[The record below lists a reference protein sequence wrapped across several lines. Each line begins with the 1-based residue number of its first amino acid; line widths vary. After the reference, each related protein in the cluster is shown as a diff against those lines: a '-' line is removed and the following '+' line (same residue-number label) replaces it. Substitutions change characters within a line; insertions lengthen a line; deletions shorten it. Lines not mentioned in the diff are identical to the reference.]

1 MAKLSAFADEVTD
14 NFLEQVKYLASERVG
29 YIEPRFINKKNI
41 MDITKDELNEA
52 KKMIQDHGLKVSA
65 IGSPIGK
72 VKLDE
77 PFEPHLDKFKHAV
90 DLAILFETPFIRMFS
105 YYAPEGQNIDDYRDQ
120 VMERMAAKVDVLK
133 DVNVT
138 MVHENE
144 AHIYGHTAENCV
156 DLIET
161 INSPKLRLV
170 YDPANFVWGEKILD
184 NVESCWP
191 VMKPYVVHIHIKD
204 WKLGTEDVGSVPGEG
219 DGQIKELLAE
229 LAAINYDGCL
239 TMEPHLQTGGQF
251 GGSTGPEL
259 FSRAIAAVRELSDEV
274 GLTCD

>member
-14 NFLEQVKYLASERVG
+14 DFLEQVKYLASEKVG
-29 YIEPRFINKKNI
+29 YIEPRFVDKKNI
-41 MDITKDELNEA
+41 MDLTNNELDEV
-52 KKMIQDHGLKVSA
+52 KKKIQDHGLKVSA

-90 DLAILFETPFIRMFS
+90 DLAMFLETPFIRMFS
-105 YYAPEGQNIDDYRDQ
+105 YYAPEGKDIDDYRNE
-120 VMERMAAKVDVLK
+120 VMERMSAKVEVLSDV
-133 DVNVT
+133 DVT

-156 DLIET
+156 DIVKT

-170 YDPANFVWGEKILD
+170 YDPGNFVWGQKLTN
-184 NVESCWP
+184 NVEICWP
-191 VMKPYVVHIHIKD
+191 LMKPYVVHVHIKD
-204 WKLGTEDVGSVPGEG
+204 WKLGEKDVGSIPGEG

-229 LAAINYDGCL
+229 LAAMNYDGCL
-239 TMEPHLQTGGQF
+239 TMEPHLKAGGQF
-251 GGSTGPEL
+251 GGDTGPEL
-259 FSRAIAAVRELSDEV
+259 FSQAIAAVRKLSDEV
-274 GLTCD
+274 GLTCE

>member
-1 MAKLSAFADEVTD
+1 MAKLSAFADEVTE
-14 NFLEQVKYLASERVG
+14 NFLEQVKYLADERVG
-29 YIEPRFINKKNI
+29 YIEPRFINKRNI
-41 MDITKDELNEA
+41 MDLTKDELNEA

-90 DLAILFETPFIRMFS
+90 DLALLFETPFIRMFS

-120 VMERMAAKVDVLK
+120 VMERMAAKVEVLSDV
-133 DVNVT
+133 DVT

-144 AHIYGHTAENCV
+144 ANIYGHTAEQCV
-156 DLIET
+156 DIVKT
-161 INSPKLRLV
+161 IDSPKLRLV
-170 YDPANFVWGEKILD
+170 YDPANFVWGEKITD

-191 VMKPYVVHIHIKD
+191 VMKPYVVHVHIKD
-204 WKLGTEDVGSVPGEG
+204 WKLGTEDVGSIPGEG

-229 LAAINYDGCL
+229 LAALNYDGCL

-259 FSRAIAAVRELSDEV
+259 FSKAIAAVRELAAEV

>member
-14 NFLEQVKYLASERVG
+14 NFLEQVKYLAGEGVG
-29 YIEPRFINKKNI
+29 HIEPRFINKKNI
-41 MDITKDELNEA
+41 MDLTQNELNEA
-52 KKMIQDHGLKVSA
+52 KMMIQDHGLKVSA

-72 VKLDE
+72 VGLDE

-90 DLAILFETPFIRMFS
+90 KLAVFFETPYIRMFS
-105 YYAPEGQNIDDYRDQ
+105 YYAPEGENIDDYREQ
-120 VMERMAAKVDVLK
+120 VMERMAVKVDVLM
-133 DVNVT
+133 DVDVT

-144 AHIYGHTAENCV
+144 AKIYGHNAEQCV
-156 DLIET
+156 DIVKT
-161 INSPKLRLV
+161 IGSPKLRLV
-170 YDPANFVWGEKILD
+170 YDPANFVWGEKITD
-184 NVESCWP
+184 NVKSCWP

-204 WKLGTEDVGSVPGEG
+204 WKLGAQDVGSIPGEG

-239 TMEPHLQTGGQF
+239 TMEPHLQLGGQF

-259 FSRAIAAVRELSDEV
+259 FSKAIAAVREIAAEV
-274 GLTCD
+274 GLACD

>member
-14 NFLEQVKYLASERVG
+14 SFLEQVKYLAGEKVG
-29 YIEPRFINKKNI
+29 YIEPRFVDKKNL
-41 MDITKDELNEA
+41 MDLTKNELNEV
-52 KKMIQDHGLKVSA
+52 KNMIQDHGLKVSA

-90 DLAILFETPFIRMFS
+90 ELAMFLETPFIRMFS
-105 YYAPEGQNIDDYRDQ
+105 YYAPEGKNIDDYREQ
-120 VMERMAAKVDVLK
+120 VMERMAAKVEVLS

-156 DLIET
+156 DIVKT

-170 YDPANFVWGEKILD
+170 YDPANFVWGEKKLD

-191 VMKPYVVHIHIKD
+191 LMKDYVVHIHIKD
-204 WKLGTEDVGSVPGEG
+204 WKLGAKDVGSIPGEG

-229 LAAINYDGCL
+229 LAAMNYDDCL
-239 TMEPHLQTGGQF
+239 TMEPHLQSGGQF

-259 FSRAIAAVRELSDEV
+259 FSRAIAAVRELSAEV
-274 GLTCD
+274 GLACD

>member
-14 NFLEQVKYLASERVG
+14 DFLEQVKYLANERVG

-41 MDITKDELNEA
+41 MDLTKDELSEA
-52 KKMIQDHGLKVSA
+52 NKMIQDHGLKVSA

-77 PFEPHLDKFKHAV
+77 PFGPHLDKFKHAV
-90 DLAILFETPFIRMFS
+90 DLAMFFETPYIRMFS
-105 YYAPEGQNIDDYRDQ
+105 YYAPEGKNIDDYRDE

-133 DVNVT
+133 DVDVT

-144 AHIYGHTAENCV
+144 ANIYGHTAEQCV
-156 DLIET
+156 EIVKTVD
-161 INSPKLRLV
+161 SAKLRLV
-170 YDPANFVWGEKILD
+170 YDPANFVWGEKITD

-191 VMKPYVVHIHIKD
+191 VMKPYVVHVHIKD
-204 WKLGTEDVGSVPGEG
+204 WKLGAKDVGSIPGEG

-229 LAAINYDGCL
+229 LAAMDYDGCM

-259 FSRAIAAVRELSDEV
+259 FSKAIAAVRELSAEV

>member
-1 MAKLSAFADEVTD
+1 MAKLSAFADEVTE
-14 NFLEQVKYLASERVG
+14 NFLEQVKYLADERVD
-29 YIEPRFINKKNI
+29 YIEPRFIDKKNI
-41 MDITKDELNEA
+41 MDLTKDELSEA

-90 DLAILFETPFIRMFS
+90 DLAMFFETPFIRMFS
-105 YYAPEGQNIDDYRDQ
+105 YYAPEGQKIDDYRDQ
-120 VMERMAAKVDVLK
+120 VMERMVAKVEVLS

-144 AHIYGHTAENCV
+144 ANIYGHTAEQCV
-156 DLIET
+156 DIVKT
-161 INSPKLRLV
+161 IDSPKLRLV

-204 WKLGTEDVGSVPGEG
+204 WKLGTEDVGSIPGEG

-229 LAAINYDGCL
+229 LAALNYDGCL

-259 FSRAIAAVRELSDEV
+259 FSRAIAAVRELAAEV

>member
-14 NFLEQVKYLASERVG
+14 DFLEQVKYLAGEGVG
-29 YIEPRFINKKNI
+29 HIEPRFINKKNI
-41 MDITKDELNEA
+41 MDMTKSELDEA
-52 KKMIQDHGLKVSA
+52 KKMIQDHDLKVSA

-90 DLAILFETPFIRMFS
+90 DLAVFFDTPYIRMFS
-105 YYAPEGQNIDDYRDQ
+105 YYAPEGKNIDDYREQ
-120 VMERMAAKVDVLK
+120 VMERMAAKVKVLTDV
-133 DVNVT
+133 DVT

-144 AHIYGHTAENCV
+144 AKIYGHSAEQCFDIV
-156 DLIET
+156 KT
-161 INSPKLRLV
+161 IDSPKLRLV
-170 YDPANFVWGEKILD
+170 YDPANFVWGEKIKD

-204 WKLGTEDVGSVPGEG
+204 WKLGAKDVGSIPGEG

-229 LAAINYDGCL
+229 LAAMEYKGCL
-239 TMEPHLQTGGQF
+239 TMEPHLQLGGQF

-259 FSRAIAAVRELSDEV
+259 FSKAITAVREIAAEV
-274 GLTCD
+274 GLACD

>member
-14 NFLEQVKYLASERVG
+14 DFSEQVEYLAKEHVG
-29 YIEPRFINKKNI
+29 YIEPRFISKKNI
-41 MDITKDELNEA
+41 MDLAKDELNEA

-72 VKLDE
+72 VRLDE

-90 DLAILFETPFIRMFS
+90 ELALLFETPYIRMFS
-105 YYAPEGQNIDDYRDQ
+105 YYAPEGENIDDHRDE
-120 VMERMAAKVDVLK
+120 VMERMAAKVEVLK

-144 AHIYGHTAENCV
+144 ANIYGHTAEQCV
-156 DLIET
+156 DIVKT
-161 INSPKLRLV
+161 IDSPRLRLV
-170 YDPANFVWGEKILD
+170 YDPANFVWGEKITD
-184 NVESCWP
+184 NVRSCWP

-204 WKLGTEDVGSVPGEG
+204 WKLGAKDVGSIPGEG

-229 LAAINYDGCL
+229 LAAMDYDGCL
-239 TMEPHLQTGGQF
+239 TMEPHLQAGGQF

-259 FSRAIAAVRELSDEV
+259 FSKAIAAVREIAAEA

>member
-14 NFLEQVKYLASERVG
+14 DFLEQVKYLASEKVG
-29 YIEPRFINKKNI
+29 YIEPRFIDKKNI
-41 MDITKDELNEA
+41 MDLTKSELNEV
-52 KKMIQDHGLKVSA
+52 KKKIEDHGLKVSA

-90 DLAILFETPFIRMFS
+90 ELAMFLETPFIRMFS
-105 YYAPEGQNIDDYRDQ
+105 YYAPEGENIDDYREK
-120 VMERMAAKVDVLK
+120 VMERMAAKVEVLS

-156 DLIET
+156 DIVKT
-161 INSPKLRLV
+161 IDSPKLRLV
-170 YDPANFVWGEKILD
+170 YDPANFVWGEKKLD

-204 WKLGTEDVGSVPGEG
+204 WKLGSKDVGSIPGEG

-229 LAAINYDGCL
+229 LAAINYEGCL
-239 TMEPHLQTGGQF
+239 TMEPHLQSGGQF

-259 FSRAIAAVRELSDEV
+259 FSRAIEAVRELSAEV
-274 GLTCD
+274 GLACD

>member
-1 MAKLSAFADEVTD
+1 MAKLSAFADEVVD
-14 NFLEQVKYLASERVG
+14 DFSEQVKYLASERVG
-29 YIEPRFINKKNI
+29 YIEPRFISKKNI
-41 MDITKDELNEA
+41 MDLAKDELNEA

-72 VKLDE
+72 VRLDE

-90 DLAILFETPFIRMFS
+90 ELALLFETPYIRMFS
-105 YYAPEGQNIDDYRDQ
+105 YYAPEGENIDDHRDE
-120 VMERMAAKVDVLK
+120 VMERMAAKVEVLK

-144 AHIYGHTAENCV
+144 ANIYGHTAEQCV
-156 DLIET
+156 DIVKT
-161 INSPKLRLV
+161 IDSPRLRLV
-170 YDPANFVWGEKILD
+170 YDPANFVWGEKITD
-184 NVESCWP
+184 NVRSCWP

-204 WKLGTEDVGSVPGEG
+204 WKLGAKDVGSIPGEG

-229 LAAINYDGCL
+229 LAAMDYDGCL

-259 FSRAIAAVRELSDEV
+259 FSKAIAAVREIAAEA

>member
-1 MAKLSAFADEVTD
+1 MAKLSAFADEVTE
-14 NFLEQVKYLASERVG
+14 NFLEQVKYLADEHVG
-29 YIEPRFINKKNI
+29 YIEPRFIDKKNI
-41 MDITKDELNEA
+41 MDLTKNELNEA

-90 DLAILFETPFIRMFS
+90 DLAMFFETPYIRMFS
-105 YYAPEGQNIDDYRDQ
+105 YYAPQGQNIDDYRDQ
-120 VMERMAAKVDVLK
+120 VMERMVAKVEVLS

-144 AHIYGHTAENCV
+144 ANIYGHTAEQCV
-156 DLIET
+156 EIIKT
-161 INSPKLRLV
+161 IDSPKLRLV

-184 NVESCWP
+184 NVETCWP
-191 VMKPYVVHIHIKD
+191 VMKPYVVHVHIKD
-204 WKLGTEDVGSVPGEG
+204 WKLGTEDVGSIPGEG

-259 FSRAIAAVRELSDEV
+259 FSRAIAAVRELAAEV